1 MSHNKVVGVHK
12 AQNRKTGYAVATGT
26 VNAVMNIWIGTVCH
40 QQQARLI
47 YISSFFLLLLL
58 IMFTS

>member
-47 YISSFFLLLLL
+47 YISSFFLLL